1 MLAISASAGRLP
13 LESYISHG
21 SEAGIQWTKV
31 RKAVL
36 HLLWSTAEPLGAY
49 EAAERLSNPGKR
61 VFPTSVYRCLDCL
74 MEAGLVLQ
82 IVTWNKF
89 VLPPRP
95 GMGLWAALLCRDCR
109 SCTILD
115 LDDERAGL
123 DDRVR
128 VRGFTP
134 LLYAAECPGRCRR
147 CKPRRLPS
155 ESAVRLSLN
164 CPAEALEL

>member
-95 GMGLWAALLCRDCR
+95 GLGLGPPSCAETAARAR
-109 SCTILD
+109 SWTSMMSGLVSTI
-115 LDDERAGL
+115 G
-123 DDRVR
+123 
-128 VRGFTP
+128 
-134 LLYAAECPGRCRR
+134 
-147 CKPRRLPS
+147 
-155 ESAVRLSLN
+155 
-164 CPAEALEL
+164 